1 MARPGE
7 GGQDWATLA
16 ASLDA
21 SDPLAAVRELFA
33 PLGPD
38 VVAYLDGNSLGRPLT
53 AALTRLSEFASE
65 QWQGRLIRG
74 WSEGWMDWPTTI
86 GDRLGR
92 VALGAGP
99 GQVVVAD
106 STSVLLYKLARA
118 AVDAGST
125 RRTVVVD
132 SDNFP
137 TDRYILEGIAAE
149 RGLRLAAIDTDP
161 DAGVTPSQVEAI
173 ADGDTALVVLS
184 HVAYRSGWMADA
196 AAITEACH
204 RAGAP
209 VLWDLS
215 HSVGA
220 VPIHLDAWGADL
232 AVGCSYKY
240 LNGGPGAPAF
250 AYVRAEHHQHLRQ
263 PIWGWMGHD
272 EPFAMGPGYRP
283 ASGVRSL
290 ISGTPPIT
298 AMVPLL
304 ASIDLLERIGIDAVR
319 AKSER
324 LTAFAVALHDAW
336 LAPLGVRLASPRH
349 PDRRG
354 GHITVRRDD
363 FEAVNQRLW
372 ARGVLP
378 DFRHPD
384 GIRLGMAPPSTSFAE
399 VLTAMAALRDEAA
412 SAAVPPHGATG

>member
-1 MARPGE
+1 MATLGD
-7 GGQDWATLA
+7 GGQDWAALA
-16 ASLDA
+16 AALDA
-21 SDPLAAVRELFA
+21 SDPLAASRDLFA

-53 AALTRLSEFASE
+53 AALTGLADFAAG

-74 WSEGWMDWPTTI
+74 WGEGWMDWPTTI
-86 GDRLGR
+86 GDRIGR
-92 VALGAGP
+92 AALGAGR

-118 AVDAGST
+118 AVDARGA
-125 RRTVVVD
+125 RRTVVID
-132 SDNFP
+132 ADNFP
-137 TDRYILEGIAAE
+137 TDRYLLEGIAAE
-149 RGLRLAAIDTDP
+149 RGLRLAAIDTDR
-161 DAGVTPSQVEAI
+161 DAGVTASQVEAV
-173 ADGDTALVVLS
+173 AGDDTALVVLS
-184 HVAYRSGWMADA
+184 HVAYRSGWIADV

-204 RAGAP
+204 RAGAL

-220 VPIHLDAWGADL
+220 VPIHLDAWGVDL

-240 LNGGPGAPAF
+240 LSGGPGAPAF
-250 AYVRAEHHQHLRQ
+250 AYVRAEHQGRLRQ

-272 EPFAMGPGYRP
+272 DPFAMGPGYRP
-283 ASGVRSL
+283 ANGVRSL

-304 ASIDLLERIGIDAVR
+304 ASLDLLERSGIDAVR

-324 LTAFAVALHDAW
+324 LTAFAVAVHDAW
-336 LAPLGVRLASPRH
+336 LAPLGVTLGSPRQ

-354 GHITVRRDD
+354 GHITIRREDY
-363 FEAVNQRLW
+363 EAVNRRLW

-384 GIRLGMAPPSTSFAE
+384 GIRLGMAPLSTSFAE
-399 VLTAMAALRDEAA
+399 VLTAMAAIRDEAA
-412 SAAVPPHGATG
+412 SAGQTPHETG